1 MGLIDATTLISAFT
15 DVKNVKNDRIDSIK
29 GIFFRVFIIKYLI
42 DCYNITLCNNITLE
56 SQAVKW
62 EQIVTR

>member
-29 GIFFRVFIIKYLI
+29 GIFFRDFIIKYLI
-42 DCYNITLCNNITLE
+42 DCYNITLCNNITFR
-56 SQAVKW
+56 SQAIY
-62 EQIVTR
+62 EY

>member
-42 DCYNITLCNNITLE
+42 DCYNITLCNNITFI
-56 SQAVKW
+56 SQAIYELRK
-62 EQIVTR
+62 

>member
-42 DCYNITLCNNITLE
+42 DCYNITLCNNITFR
-56 SQAVKW
+56 SQAIY
-62 EQIVTR
+62 EH